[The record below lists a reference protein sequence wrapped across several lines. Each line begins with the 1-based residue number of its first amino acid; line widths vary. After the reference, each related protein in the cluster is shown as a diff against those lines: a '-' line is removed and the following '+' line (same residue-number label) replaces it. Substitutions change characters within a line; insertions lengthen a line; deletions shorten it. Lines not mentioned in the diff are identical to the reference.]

1 MQNYRVK
8 ARMVHAVLQQTTDDD
23 DDEDNV
29 RRSEEVESGNPVRS
43 YLRQSPTS
51 LSDP

>member
-23 DDEDNV
+23 EEDNM
-29 RRSEEVESGNPVRS
+29 RRSEVESGNPVRS

>member
-1 MQNYRVK
+1 
-8 ARMVHAVLQQTTDDD
+8 MVHAVLQQTTDDD
-23 DDEDNV
+23 EEDNV
-29 RRSEEVESGNPVRS
+29 RRGDVEESGNPVRS